1 MHMAKAIVLFSGG
14 LDSLLAYKI
23 LEAQGVD
30 VTAVFFET
38 HFFKRTKAQDIAE
51 ANNLKFRVE
60 TVGDEHLEVVKDP
73 KFGRGK
79 QMNPCIDCHL
89 FMIRK
94 AKEIMEAEG
103 FDFIASGEV
112 MGQRPMSQNPDALR
126 KIEKEAGLTGK
137 LLRPLSAK
145 LLDPTEAEE
154 KGIVDRE
161 KLFSFQ
167 GRGRKAQLQLVKQFG
182 IKKFQSPAGGC
193 VLTEKEF
200 SKNLSDLSDRWPDFN
215 GNDISLILCGRVFWE
230 ENVLIVVCRNSDECK
245 KLKDIALA
253 EDILIE
259 LVDVS
264 GPSTLVRVK
273 EFEDSAIEKAI
284 ELTIRYAS
292 KAQDLDIVKVKIKRA
307 GEEEIREIKK

>member
-1 MHMAKAIVLFSGG
+1 MAKGIVLFSGG

-30 VTAVFFET
+30 ATAVFFET
-38 HFFKRTKAQDIAE
+38 HFFKRAKAEDIAN

-60 TVGDEHLEVVKDP
+60 TVGDEHLAIVKEP

-79 QMNPCIDCHL
+79 QMNPCIDCHI
-89 FMIRK
+89 FMIKK
-94 AKEIMEAEG
+94 AKELMEAEG
-103 FDFIASGEV
+103 FDFIATGEV

-126 KIEKEAGLTGK
+126 QVEKEAGLQGK

-154 KGIVDRE
+154 KGLVDRE

-167 GRGRKAQLQLVKQFG
+167 GRGRKAQLALAKQLG
-182 IKKFQSPAGGC
+182 ITKFQSPAGGC

-200 SKNLSDLSDRWPDFN
+200 SKNLADLSDRWPDYD
-215 GNDISLILCGRVFWE
+215 GNDIALILSGRVFWE
-230 ENVLIVVCRNSDECK
+230 EDVLIVVGRDSEECE
-245 KLKDIALA
+245 KLNNISLP
-253 EDILIE
+253 EDIVID
-259 LVDVS
+259 LVDVP
-264 GPSTLVRVK
+264 GPTTVVRIK
-273 EFEDSAIEKAI
+273 EFEDSVIEKAI

-292 KAQDLDIVKVKIKRA
+292 KAQELDIVKVKIKRS

>member
-1 MHMAKAIVLFSGG
+1 M
-14 LDSLLAYKI
+14 LAYKI

-38 HFFKRTKAQDIAE
+38 HFFKRTKAEDIAK

-89 FMIRK
+89 FMIKK
-94 AKEIMEAEG
+94 AKEIMEQEG

-112 MGQRPMSQNPDALR
+112 MGQRPMSQNSDALR
-126 KIEKEAGLTGK
+126 KVEKEAGVQGK

-154 KGIVDRE
+154 KGLVDRE
-161 KLFSFQ
+161 KLFAIQ
-167 GRGRKAQLQLVKQFG
+167 GRGRKAQLSLVKEFG
-182 IKKFQSPAGGC
+182 ITKFQSPAGGC

-200 SKNLSDLSDRWPDFN
+200 SKSLADLSDHWPDYN
-215 GNDISLILCGRVFWE
+215 GNDIALLLCGRIFWE
-230 ENVLIVVCRNSDECK
+230 EDILIIVCRNSDECK
-245 KLKDIALA
+245 KLNDISLPT
-253 EDILIE
+253 DILID
-259 LVDVS
+259 LVDVP
-264 GPSTLVRVK
+264 GPTTLVRIK
-273 EFEDSAIEKAI
+273 EFEDGAIERAI
-284 ELTIRYAS
+284 NLTIQYAG
-292 KAQDLDIVKVKIKRA
+292 KAEYLKTVKVRIRRN
-307 GEEEIREIKK
+307 GEEEVREIIK